1 MSGSMMA
8 RGVMAQH
15 RRASPQ
21 SALEGLSDYAEPS
34 FYPIAPG
41 GLRPLPPATRE
52 AAFLDPLK
60 VSQGM
65 GEEAYKFQWTRETPF
80 DGWEAYAYVLGAV
93 TPIRIDLPLRR
104 PRRAVLV
111 TNSSL
116 AANVWIGHSESVRVN
131 SGLFIPPQGSVSIP
145 LNENCRVFAIGS
157 AAGIV
162 TSICQFS

>member
-1 MSGSMMA
+1 MSGSMMV
-8 RGVMAQH
+8 RGVQA
-15 RRASPQ
+15 RRRPQ
-21 SALEGLSDYAEPS
+21 EALAGLGDYAEQS

-41 GLRPLPPATRE
+41 GLRPLPPQTRE
-52 AAFLDPLK
+52 AAYLNPLQ

-116 AANVWIGHSESVRVN
+116 AANLWIGPSESVKVN

-162 TSICQFS
+162 ASICQFV

>member
-1 MSGSMMA
+1 MMA
-8 RGVMAQH
+8 RGIVAQ
-15 RRASPQ
+15 RRRRPQ
-21 SALEGLSDYAEPS
+21 EALAGLGDYAEPS
-34 FYPIAPG
+34 FYPINPG
-41 GLRPLPPATRE
+41 GLRPLPPQTRE
-52 AAFLDPLK
+52 AAYANPLQ

-65 GEEAYKFQWTRETPF
+65 NEEAYKFQWTRETPF
-80 DGWEAYAYVLGAV
+80 DGWEAFAYVLGAV

-116 AANVWIGHSESVRVN
+116 AANVWIGPSESVRVN
-131 SGLFIPPQGSVSIP
+131 NGLFIPPQGSVSIP

-162 TSICQFS
+162 VSICQFV